1 MFEEKSWK
9 VAQYPFFVTNAFF
22 SHSNTIKRT
31 TSTLEKLRVHKLWKG
46 SILRNICFE
55 AANLEIV
62 FYAKQTARCEFQL
75 RKIFFL
81 MFVFTK
87 YLNPKSEFCFTTAKN
102 FADLTVFI
110 SQNVLRFTKNT
121 LCLNV
126 LYMWYVQ
133 DHKLSK
139 MF

>member
-1 MFEEKSWK
+1 MQNRQQGVNFNYEK
-9 VAQYPFFVTNAFF
+9 F
-22 SHSNTIKRT
+22 
-31 TSTLEKLRVHKLWKG
+31 
-46 SILRNICFE
+46 
-55 AANLEIV
+55 
-62 FYAKQTARCEFQL
+62 
-75 RKIFFL
+75 FFL

-126 LYMWYVQ
+126 LYM
-133 DHKLSK
+133 
-139 MF
+139 